1 MMRTRRLIYA
11 TAFLVGLTASGA
23 GAQSLPNRVW
33 VSVNA
38 GMQIP
43 ADEITDRFEFQ
54 RFVETATVDV
64 DYDAEPGVF
73 FDGGVGVLLWK
84 RLGAAVAFSRFTH
97 DGSAQIDARIPHP
110 FFDNRHREIAG
121 TADSV
126 TRNETGI
133 HMQATVTAAA
143 GDKFIVIISG
153 GPSYLRVEQDL
164 VTGVQYSE
172 SFPFDEATFTSADLT
187 RTDGSALGFNA
198 GADLLWMAGR
208 QWGVGG
214 LVRYSRGS
222 VDLDTNDGRTI
233 STKAGGVQV
242 GAGIRLRF

>member
-1 MMRTRRLIYA
+1 MRTLRAIYA
-11 TAFLVGLTASGA
+11 TALLVCLTASGA

-33 VSVNA
+33 VSVNV
-38 GMQIP
+38 GVQVP

-84 RLGAAVAFSRFTH
+84 RLGAAVGFSRFTH
-97 DGSAQIDARIPHP
+97 DGSAQIEAHIPHP
-110 FFDNRHREIAG
+110 FFDNRLREISG
-121 TADSV
+121 TAETV

-133 HMQATVTAAA
+133 HMQATVTAEA
-143 GDKFIVIISG
+143 GDKFIVIVSG
-153 GPSYLRVEQDL
+153 GPSYLRVDQDL

-172 SFPFDEATFTSADLT
+172 SFPFDEATFTAADLT
-187 RTDGSALGFNA
+187 RTNGSALGFNA

-208 QWGVGG
+208 QWGIGG
-214 LVRYSRGS
+214 MVRYSRAT
-222 VDLDTNDGRTI
+222 VDLDTDDGRTI